1 VLTGLLEA
9 SGVTIAGEPV
19 AGGAT
24 ATTELATIQSQ
35 PLPAI
40 LQEMLQTSD
49 NNTAELLVKEI
60 GFAVRGDGSREAGL
74 AVINDTLTSW
84 GMPMEGAAFADGSG
98 LSNND
103 RVTCA
108 LLLGVLQHGAVD
120 DAVGA
125 GLSVAGVNGTLGQNF
140 IGTPLEGRLRA
151 KTGTRDNVANTTPTS
166 NPPAVRALSG
176 YVPVDGGGAIEF
188 ALVLNGQTITNKSE
202 YEPVWYNLLAPA
214 LGSYPSAASVT
225 ALAPR

>member
-1 VLTGLLEA
+1 VFTELLQA
-9 SGVTIAGEPV
+9 NGVTISGEPV
-19 AGGAT
+19 AGRAT
-24 ATTELATIQSQ
+24 TTTELATIESQ

-49 NNTAELLVKEI
+49 NNTAEMMVKEI

-74 AVINDTLTSW
+74 AVVGETLASW
-84 GMPMEGAAFADGSG
+84 GLPMEGSVFADGSG

-108 LLLGVLQHGAVD
+108 LLLGVLQHGATD
-120 DAVGA
+120 DPVGE
-125 GLSVAGVNGTLGQNF
+125 GLAVAGVNGTLAQNF
-140 IGTPLEGRLRA
+140 IGTAVEGRLRA

-166 NPPAVRALSG
+166 NPPAVRSLSG
-176 YVPVDGGGAIEF
+176 YVPFEGGGAIEF
-188 ALVLNGQTITNKSE
+188 ALVLNGQTITNRSE
-202 YEPVWYNLLAPA
+202 YEPVWYDLLAPA